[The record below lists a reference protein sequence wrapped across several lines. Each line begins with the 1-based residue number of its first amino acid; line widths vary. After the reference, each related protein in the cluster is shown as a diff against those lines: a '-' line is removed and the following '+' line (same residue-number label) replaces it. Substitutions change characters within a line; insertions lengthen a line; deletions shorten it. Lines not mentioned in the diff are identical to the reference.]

1 MFVNIDS
8 FYSSLLVRMV
18 FYIQRDSYECPDVLC
33 LVLMD
38 WFEKKWGL
46 KFPIKGR
53 GLGSLETLNFAIILF

>member
-1 MFVNIDS
+1 
-8 FYSSLLVRMV
+8 MV
-18 FYIQRDSYECPDVLC
+18 FYTQRDSYECPDVLC

-53 GLGSLETLNFAIILF
+53 GLGSLETLYFAIILF